1 LKRRLSTFKVARPL
15 VRLQQLQRVLADATD
30 TLARPLGK
38 PMSEVLHE
46 EGDIQA
52 ALAQRRQL
60 QLAPSGTR
68 RWVVRLCDGGEV
80 PRLRARATPSSA
92 GSLSEPLV
100 GILGHHRENGRAP
113 VFGEFRRSLLFI
125 LTRHFAGGGA
135 APGAERR

>member
-1 LKRRLSTFKVARPL
+1 LKRRLSIFKVARPL

-60 QLAPSGTR
+60 Q
-68 RWVVRLCDGGEV
+68 
-80 PRLRARATPSSA
+80 
-92 GSLSEPLV
+92 
-100 GILGHHRENGRAP
+100 REH
-113 VFGEFRRSLLFI
+113 VQSVEQV
-125 LTRHFAGGGA
+125 
-135 APGAERR
+135 GAERLIGALSIVIGS